1 MQSMPLKRVL
11 IMDTSSTD
19 GTAEL
24 ARSVGYEVV
33 SVRRSEFNHGG
44 TRQSAANLMADVD
57 ILVYLT
63 QDAFLANEHSI
74 ENIVAPFRDP
84 DVGAVCGRQLPR
96 KGAGLLESHAREF
109 NYPAQSIIRD
119 LKYRDRAGFKAIFA
133 SNSFSAYRACAL
145 RKVGGIPSN
154 VIVSEETVV
163 FARMLLNGWKT
174 AYAGDATVYHSHDY
188 TLTQEFRRYFD
199 IGVLHSREKWLLEEF
214 GNVKGEGVRF
224 FLSELKMLWPSRLY
238 LVPASVMH
246 TIVKLAGYQ
255 LGRHE
260 NKLSRTVV
268 RSFSQQKSY
277 WVQDRVS

>member
-1 MQSMPLKRVL
+1 
-11 IMDTSSTD
+11 
-19 GTAEL
+19 
-24 ARSVGYEVV
+24 
-33 SVRRSEFNHGG
+33 
-44 TRQSAANLMADVD
+44 
-57 ILVYLT
+57 
-63 QDAFLANEHSI
+63 
-74 ENIVAPFRDP
+74 
-84 DVGAVCGRQLPR
+84 
-96 KGAGLLESHAREF
+96 LLESHAREF